1 MSVPD
6 ILAKI
11 LRRKSAEVAERSGRI
26 GLDELRDRLTDSSPT
41 RGFENALRSTLAAD
55 NPAVI
60 AEIKRASPSKGLL
73 REPFDP
79 PAIAA
84 TYQAHGASCLSVL
97 TDVDFFKGDD
107 QYLKT
112 ARLACELPV
121 LRKDFVIDAW
131 QIYES
136 RLIGADCVLLIVAAL
151 DDSRLQDFTSLALE
165 LGMDVLVEAHDA
177 EELQRA
183 LLTASPLI
191 GINNRSLHTFETRLE
206 TTLELQCQVPSDRL
220 LVTESGIHTS
230 QDVKRMQ
237 AAGVNVFLV
246 GEALMR
252 ATDPGVRLAELLG
265 RVYPD

>member
-11 LRRKSAEVAERSGRI
+11 LCRKAEEVAERSSRL
-26 GLDELRDRLTDSSPT
+26 GLRQLRERLENSPPT
-41 RGFENALRSTLAAD
+41 RGFEAALRSNLEAGK
-55 NPAVI
+55 PAVI

-73 REPFDP
+73 RDPFDP

-84 TYQAHGASCLSVL
+84 SYQDHGASCLSVL
-97 TDVDFFKGDD
+97 TDRDFFKGADE
-107 QYLKT
+107 YLMA
-112 ARLACELPV
+112 ARHACKLPV
-121 LRKDFVIDAW
+121 LRKDFVIDTW

-136 RLIGADCVLLIVAAL
+136 RLLGADCVLLIVAAL
-151 DDSRLQDFTSLALE
+151 DDSRLQDFSLLAME

-206 TTLELQCQVPSDRL
+206 TTLELKRQVPPGRL
-220 LVTESGIHTS
+220 LVTESGIHTP
-230 QDVKRMQ
+230 QDVHRMQ
-237 AAGVNVFLV
+237 RAGVNAFLV

-252 ATDPGVRLAELLG
+252 AKDPGKRLAELMS
-265 RVYPD
+265 